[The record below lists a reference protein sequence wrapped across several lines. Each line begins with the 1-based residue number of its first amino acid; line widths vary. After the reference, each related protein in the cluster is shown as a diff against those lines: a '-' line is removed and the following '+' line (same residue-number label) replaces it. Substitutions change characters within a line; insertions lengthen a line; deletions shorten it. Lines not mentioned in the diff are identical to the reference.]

1 MLKWNFALLLL
12 SLSAPYAALVGV
24 SGGNHRA
31 LDFPV
36 TPETV
41 FVKISKAN
49 KPRLSIEK
57 GPRVSISPNRFEDA
71 CSLEGTNLRV
81 DLSGIVHMHATT
93 LRIPI
98 KAFVIFLTEHQEF
111 PLSPEE
117 EAHQMDVISDDGEE

>member
-1 MLKWNFALLLL
+1 MLKWNFTLLLL
-12 SLSAPYAALVGV
+12 GLSAPYATLVGV
-24 SGGNHRA
+24 SEDNPRV
-31 LDFPV
+31 LDFPIS
-36 TPETV
+36 PEAV

-49 KPRLSIEK
+49 KPLLSIK
-57 GPRVSISPNRFEDA
+57 KSRRVSISPDRFEDA

-93 LRIPI
+93 LRIPA

-117 EAHQMDVISDDGEE
+117 EANQMDISSDDGEE

>member
-1 MLKWNFALLLL
+1 MLKWNFTLLLL
-12 SLSAPYAALVGV
+12 GLSASYTALIGV
-24 SGGNHRA
+24 SGDNPRA
-31 LDFPV
+31 LDYPI
-36 TPETV
+36 TPKAV

-57 GPRVSISPNRFEDA
+57 SHRVSITPDRFGDA

-81 DLSGIVHMHATT
+81 DLSGIVHMHAIT
-93 LRIPI
+93 LRIPV

-117 EAHQMDVISDDGEE
+117 EANQMDISSDDGEE